1 MWALDSASLV
11 GAEHVG
17 AVVVTGSHGGLLGG
31 RPDTALK
38 ADALAALFNDA
49 GIGIDE
55 AGVTRL
61 PALDSRGIA
70 AGTVA
75 ASSARI
81 GDARSTYEDG
91 ILTRVNQ
98 RAAALGIAP
107 GMTAREFVEIVRR
120 AAAETREERMTDAAP
135 VSNRPSGRMN
145 GGRALAEMLRL
156 AEVGPMFGMG
166 GFQLLPFY
174 DALAQLGMRH
184 FLINDERCGAF
195 AADAYARVT
204 NRPGVCD
211 GTLGPGATNLVTG
224 LIESLNAGVPIIALA
239 GDTNRAHSWKNM
251 TQECRQAEILRPAVK
266 ELIRVEMTSR
276 VPELLRRAFAVATS
290 GRPGPVL
297 LDVPE
302 DVCHGEHD
310 FTAEDFAIDPST
322 LSVPARRIRP
332 DRAEVARAAAL
343 IARAKRPLLLVGG
356 GIHLSAGYDALLGF
370 AEAQSIPVAHTMSG
384 KGGIACTHPLSVGLF
399 GRYSRIANELIE
411 ASDCLVVVGCKLG
424 EIATKRY
431 ALPPET
437 IPLIH
442 LDIVAEEI
450 GRCRTADVALW
461 GDARAGLEDLAEAL
475 ADEAKRARAARADY
489 VAEIPS
495 RMASWRDEAAARLH
509 SEERPIHMARLCTE
523 LNKALPADSILVA
536 DGGFAGHWTG
546 LLYDTKSPGR
556 HFIPDRG
563 LASIGYGLPGGIGA
577 ALAAPSTPA
586 VAITGDGGFNMML
599 GELETARRAGIGLT
613 IVVVNNAASGYV
625 KALQHAMFRGRYQSS
640 DLVEMDYAAIARA
653 MGCNGIRVEDPDRLG
668 EALRTGLAERTRP
681 TVLDVVVTRDPARML
696 PAVDNRTVEIK
707 QGDRVA

>member
-1 MWALDSASLV
+1 MTS
-11 GAEHVG
+11 
-17 AVVVTGSHGGLLGG
+17 
-31 RPDTALK
+31 PD
-38 ADALAALFNDA
+38 
-49 GIGIDE
+49 
-55 AGVTRL
+55 
-61 PALDSRGIA
+61 
-70 AGTVA
+70 
-75 ASSARI
+75 
-81 GDARSTYEDG
+81 
-91 ILTRVNQ
+91 
-98 RAAALGIAP
+98 RA
-107 GMTAREFVEIVRR
+107 
-120 AAAETREERMTDAAP
+120 
-135 VSNRPSGRMN
+135 SNRPSGRMN

-224 LIESLNAGVPIIALA
+224 LIESLNAGTPIIALA

-266 ELIRVEMTSR
+266 ELIRVELTSR

-310 FTAEDFAIDPST
+310 FSTEDFAIDPSI

-332 DRAEVARAAAL
+332 DRADIARAAAL
-343 IARAKRPLLLVGG
+343 IARAERPLILAGG
-356 GIHLSAGYDALLGF
+356 GIHLSRAYEALLSL
-370 AEAQSIPVAHTMSG
+370 AEGQSIPVAHTMSG

-399 GRYSRIANELIE
+399 GRYSRIANDFIE

-431 ALPPET
+431 ALPSQS

-442 LDIVAEEI
+442 LDILAEEI
-450 GRCRTADVALW
+450 GRCRSAAVALW
-461 GDARAGLEDLAEAL
+461 GDAKAGFEDLAEAL
-475 ADEAKRARAARADY
+475 TDERKRASAARADY
-489 VAEIPS
+489 ISEIPG
-495 RMASWRDEAAARLH
+495 RMSKWREEAAASLN
-509 SEERPIHMARLCTE
+509 SDERPIHMARLCRE
-523 LNKALPADSILVA
+523 LNHALPADSILVA

-546 LLYDTKSPGR
+546 LLYDTKSAGR

-577 ALAAPSTPA
+577 ALAAPAAPV

-599 GELETARRAGIGLT
+599 GELETARRAGVGLT

-640 DLVEMDYAAIARA
+640 DLVEMDYAAIASA
-653 MGCNGIRVEDPDRLG
+653 MGCNGLRVEGPERLG
-668 EALRTGLAERTRP
+668 AALRDGLAERTRP

-696 PAVDNRTVEIK
+696 PAVDNRTVEIR

>member
-1 MWALDSASLV
+1 MSN
-11 GAEHVG
+11 AE
-17 AVVVTGSHGGLLGG
+17 L
-31 RPDTALK
+31 R
-38 ADALAALFNDA
+38 
-49 GIGIDE
+49 
-55 AGVTRL
+55 
-61 PALDSRGIA
+61 
-70 AGTVA
+70 
-75 ASSARI
+75 
-81 GDARSTYEDG
+81 
-91 ILTRVNQ
+91 
-98 RAAALGIAP
+98 
-107 GMTAREFVEIVRR
+107 
-120 AAAETREERMTDAAP
+120 
-135 VSNRPSGRMN
+135 SNRPSGRMN
-145 GGRALAEMLRL
+145 GGRAIAEMLRL

-195 AADAYARVT
+195 AAEAYARVT

-224 LIESLNAGVPIIALA
+224 LIEGLNAGTPMIALA

-266 ELIRVEMTSR
+266 ELIRVELTSR
-276 VPELLRRAFAVATS
+276 IPELLRRAFAVATS

-310 FTAEDFAIDPST
+310 FAAEDFAIDPST

-332 DRAEVARAAAL
+332 DRADIARAAAL
-343 IARAKRPLLLVGG
+343 IGHAKRPLILVGG
-356 GIHLSAGYDALLGF
+356 GIHLSAGHEALLAF
-370 AEAQSIPVAHTMSG
+370 AEAQSIPIAHTMSG
-384 KGGIACTHPLSVGLF
+384 KGGIACTHPLSAGLF

-411 ASDCLVVVGCKLG
+411 ASDCLLVVGCKLG

-431 ALPPET
+431 ALPAAS
-437 IPLIH
+437 IPMIH
-442 LDIVAEEI
+442 LDILAEEI
-450 GRCRTADVALW
+450 GRCRPAEVALW
-461 GDARAGLEDLAEAL
+461 GDARAGLEDLTEAL
-475 ADEAKRARAARADY
+475 ADNARQARAARADY
-489 VAEIPS
+489 IGEIPA
-495 RMASWRDEAAARLH
+495 RVAAWRQEAAPRLDS
-509 SEERPIHMARLCTE
+509 SEQPIHMARLCRE
-523 LNKALPADSILVA
+523 LNNALPADSILVA

-577 ALAAPSTPA
+577 ALAAPSTPV

-653 MGCNGIRVEDPDRLG
+653 MGCRGIRIEDPARLG
-668 EALRTGLAERTRP
+668 AALREGLAERSLP

-696 PAVDNRTVEIK
+696 PAVDNRTVEIR

>member
-1 MWALDSASLV
+1 MT
-11 GAEHVG
+11 E
-17 AVVVTGSHGGLLGG
+17 
-31 RPDTALK
+31 
-38 ADALAALFNDA
+38 
-49 GIGIDE
+49 
-55 AGVTRL
+55 
-61 PALDSRGIA
+61 
-70 AGTVA
+70 
-75 ASSARI
+75 
-81 GDARSTYEDG
+81 
-91 ILTRVNQ
+91 Q
-98 RAAALGIAP
+98 AAA
-107 GMTAREFVEIVRR
+107 
-120 AAAETREERMTDAAP
+120 
-135 VSNRPSGRMN
+135 SNRPSGRMN

-251 TQECRQAEILRPAVK
+251 TQECRQTEILRPAVK
-266 ELIRVEMTSR
+266 ELMRVEMTSR

-332 DRAEVARAAAL
+332 DRADVARAAAL
-343 IARAKRPLLLVGG
+343 IARAERPLLLVGG
-356 GIHLSAGYDALLGF
+356 GIHLSVGYDALLGF

-384 KGGIACTHPLSVGLF
+384 KGGIPCTHPLSVGLF

-431 ALPPET
+431 VLPPET

-450 GRCRTADVALW
+450 GRCRAADVALW
-461 GDARAGLEDLAEAL
+461 GDARAGLEDITEAL
-475 ADEAKRARAARADY
+475 ADETRRARAARADY

-495 RMASWRDEAAARLH
+495 RMASWRDEAAERLN

-523 LNKALPADSILVA
+523 LNNALPADSILVA

-577 ALAAPSTPA
+577 ALAAPARPPSSRSPAMAGST
-586 VAITGDGGFNMML
+586 
-599 GELETARRAGIGLT
+599 
-613 IVVVNNAASGYV
+613 
-625 KALQHAMFRGRYQSS
+625 
-640 DLVEMDYAAIARA
+640 
-653 MGCNGIRVEDPDRLG
+653 
-668 EALRTGLAERTRP
+668 
-681 TVLDVVVTRDPARML
+681 
-696 PAVDNRTVEIK
+696 
-707 QGDRVA
+707 

>member
-1 MWALDSASLV
+1 M
-11 GAEHVG
+11 
-17 AVVVTGSHGGLLGG
+17 
-31 RPDTALK
+31 
-38 ADALAALFNDA
+38 ADA
-49 GIGIDE
+49 
-55 AGVTRL
+55 
-61 PALDSRGIA
+61 
-70 AGTVA
+70 
-75 ASSARI
+75 AS
-81 GDARSTYEDG
+81 
-91 ILTRVNQ
+91 
-98 RAAALGIAP
+98 
-107 GMTAREFVEIVRR
+107 
-120 AAAETREERMTDAAP
+120 

-310 FTAEDFAIDPST
+310 FIAEDFAIDPST

-343 IARAKRPLLLVGG
+343 IAHAKRPLLLVGG

-384 KGGIACTHPLSVGLF
+384 KGGIACTRPLSVGLF

-411 ASDCLVVVGCKLG
+411 TSDCLVVVGCKLG

-431 ALPPET
+431 VLPPET

-450 GRCRTADVALW
+450 GRCRPADVALW

-475 ADEAKRARAARADY
+475 AGEAKRARAARADY

-509 SEERPIHMARLCTE
+509 SEERPIHMARLCSE
-523 LNKALPADSILVA
+523 LNYALPADSVLVA

-577 ALAAPSTPA
+577 ALAAPSIPA

-599 GELETARRAGIGLT
+599 GELETARRAAIGLT
-613 IVVVNNAASGYV
+613 VVVVNNAASGYV
-625 KALQHAMFRGRYQSS
+625 KALQHAIFRGRYQSS

-653 MGCNGIRVEDPDRLG
+653 MGCNGIRVEDPNRLG
-668 EALRTGLAERTRP
+668 DALQTGLAERTRP

-696 PAVDNRTVEIK
+696 PAVDNRTVEIR